1 MKRLLLSSALV
12 AGLFSASY
20 AQQLMASFQ
29 NVVVSGNT
37 MSFDVYL
44 QAGTGY
50 TAATSVTTGSA
61 QLRFDITNV
70 VQVGTS
76 VSATPVAPFSS
87 VSAVS
92 SVPGT
97 PPAGSAEFGVN
108 INAPSPDPFLAVTV
122 PVYVCRVTVTA
133 ATPIIAGTVMTM
145 RPSAAPPTTT
155 SGGASGFSYT
165 GSTGIIAAQNNV
177 SLSLDLK
184 QFEAEKAGSQANL
197 TWSTV
202 VENQSNGFE
211 IERSAD
217 SKSYQKIG
225 FVKSQSINGNSD
237 GTLNYAYTDVTP
249 LAGTN
254 YYRLKHISRDGSP
267 AYSEVRKLTFGS
279 IAATVTIAP
288 NPFKDRIEIGGL
300 TVGQEIRFADM
311 SGKVIMTQ
319 KVSSANEIIST
330 SGVVDGIYILTV
342 LEKGKVVNT
351 AKVVKQ

>member
-1 MKRLLLSSALV
+1 MKRLLLSSALI
-12 AGLFSASY
+12 AGMFSASY
-20 AQQLMASFQ
+20 AQQLLASFQ

-37 MSFDVYL
+37 MSFDIYI

-50 TAATSVTTGSA
+50 TSATTVVSGSA
-61 QLRFDITNV
+61 SMRFDITNV
-70 VQVGTS
+70 VQTGLS
-76 VSATPVAPFSS
+76 VTAVPVAPFSD
-87 VSAVS
+87 VNGLNG
-92 SVPGT
+92 VPGA

-108 INAPSPDPFLAVTV
+108 FGAPSPDPFLAVTV

-133 ATPIIAGTVMTM
+133 VTPILPGTVMTM
-145 RPSAAPPTTT
+145 RPSAPPPTTT
-155 SGGASGFSYT
+155 TGGASGFSYT
-165 GSTGIIAAQNNV
+165 GSTGVITAQNNV

-184 QFEAEKAGSQANL
+184 QFAVEKAGSQANL

-211 IERSAD
+211 IERSANG
-217 SKSYQKIG
+217 KSFQKIG
-225 FVKSQSINGNSD
+225 FVKSQSMNGNSD
-237 GTLNYAYTDVTP
+237 GTLNYAYADVTP

-254 YYRLKHISRDGSP
+254 YYRLKHISKDGSP
-267 AYSEVRKLTFGS
+267 AYSEIRKVTFGS
-279 IAATVTIAP
+279 ITAAVTIAP

-300 TVGQEIRFADM
+300 SVGQEIKFTDM
-311 SGKVIMTQ
+311 SGKVMMT
-319 KVSSANEIIST
+319 KTVSSANEVIST